1 MGFLSAVPSDS
12 KVNAQHPIGHENFLS
27 TTVYGSVIAAE
38 TIPRFE
44 LSEGEMPA
52 RVAMRM
58 VYDELLMVN
67 LELSCCHY

>member
-12 KVNAQHPIGHENFLS
+12 KLNAQHAIGHEHFVS
-27 TTVYGSVIAAE
+27 TTVYGSALAAE
-38 TIPRFE
+38 AIPRFE
-44 LSEGEMPA
+44 LGEGEMPA

-67 LELSCCHY
+67 D